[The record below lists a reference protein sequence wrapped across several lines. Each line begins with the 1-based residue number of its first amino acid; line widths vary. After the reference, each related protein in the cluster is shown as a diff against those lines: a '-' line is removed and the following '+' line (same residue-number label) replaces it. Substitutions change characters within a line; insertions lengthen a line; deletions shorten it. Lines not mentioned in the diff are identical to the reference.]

1 MENEDFILRTLTK
14 EEVERMRNIRKRRLL
29 NTKIKSLKDKIIQ
42 YKSRKEDIEVIQ
54 KKETVDTEKEENMI
68 EELKLI
74 DIYIKEYESLI
85 NRLQNEY
92 CVIQE

>member
-92 CVIQE
+92 CIIQE